1 MLDLRLMEI
10 PEAIEALKN
19 NTDYFLRTEPFKIKG
34 SGTLLVATSAP
45 ANFKMEANSMGGFKA
60 NFVTQDDV
68 DPGPDEFKA
77 WYVPMQQLKG
87 FTANWLPT
95 EKEST
100 LRLLLTSQLS
110 GCLFGTGSKG
120 SRTCVAHIQPKQKPP
135 SKGGFF
141 SKERTS
147 AELTAKHQQEML
159 KKAEKKELTPFAAL
173 GVTYT
178 ELEYATV
185 VGTMSEDGKWTFYQ
199 QKLNS
204 MGNTFAGLITT

>member
-1 MLDLRLMEI
+1 MDI
-10 PEAIEALKN
+10 PQAIDALQN
-19 NTDYFLRTEPFKIKG
+19 NTDHFLRTEQFKIKG
-34 SGTLLVATSAP
+34 SGTILVATSAP
-45 ANFKMEANSMGGFKA
+45 AIFKMEANSMGGFKA
-60 NFVTQDDV
+60 NFVTQNDV
-68 DPGPDEFKA
+68 DPGADEFKA

-95 EKEST
+95 EKETT
-100 LRLLLTSQLS
+100 LRLMLTSQLT

-120 SRTCVAHIQPKQKPP
+120 SRTCVAHIQPNQKSY

-141 SKERTS
+141 GK
-147 AELTAKHQQEML
+147 ELTGTELMAKRQKVML
-159 KKAEKKELTPFAAL
+159 KKAVKEDLTPFAAL

-185 VGTMSEDGKWTFYQ
+185 VGTMSDDGKWTFYQ

-204 MGNTFAGLITT
+204 MGNTIADLITS